1 MSMDDRAPS
10 YEQLSAALSAAGVYA
25 DSAELHGG
33 ICGSL
38 SVGGLAAAHSWTD
51 SWLADAVDSFEH
63 DTDPR
68 KCIDALARA
77 TAQSMESGDFGLE
90 LVLPDDALPLS
101 ERIGALAAWCH
112 GFISALGVTGLQP
125 RELDSERREQVEEII
140 QDFSEI
146 SRANT
151 EEVATNEADFQFY
164 ELVEFVRA
172 GTQMTFEMLTAE
184 RAGRAP
190 RSLH

>member
-1 MSMDDRAPS
+1 MDERAPS

-25 DSAELHGG
+25 ESAELHGG

-38 SVGGLAAAHSWTD
+38 SVGGLTAAQAWAD
-51 SWLADAVDSFEH
+51 AWLADIVNSIDDA
-63 DTDPR
+63 TDPR
-68 KCIDALARA
+68 KCIGALARA
-77 TAQSMESGDFGLE
+77 THESMESGEFGLE
-90 LVLPDDALPLS
+90 LLLPDEELPLP
-101 ERIGALAAWCH
+101 ERIAALAAWCH
-112 GFISALGVTGLQP
+112 GFVSSLGVAGLHP
-125 RELDSERREQVEEII
+125 KELDPERREQIEEII

-146 SRANT
+146 SRAST
-151 EEVATNEADFQFY
+151 DEEVSNEADFQLF

-184 RAGRAP
+184 RAGRSQ